1 MLDALGGHDLAW
13 ERVHVFQVDERVA
26 PDGHPDRNLELLR
39 NHLLAHVALP
49 THQLHP
55 MPVTDTTSTP
65 PATATPP
72 SSRRSAANPRSTW
85 STLAWAATAT
95 PPPCCPQTPS
105 SDEDEDD
112 VAVTGPYQG
121 RRRMT
126 LTVPALNRARRL
138 LWLVEGHDKRA
149 ALRGLLAGE
158 PTIPATRLRRDRAL
172 VLTDVAT
179 DQAPP
184 P

>member
-1 MLDALGGHDLAW
+1 
-13 ERVHVFQVDERVA
+13 
-26 PDGHPDRNLELLR
+26 
-39 NHLLAHVALP
+39 
-49 THQLHP
+49 
-55 MPVTDTTSTP
+55 
-65 PATATPP
+65 
-72 SSRRSAANPRSTW
+72 
-85 STLAWAATAT
+85 
-95 PPPCCPQTPS
+95 
-105 SDEDEDD
+105 
-112 VAVTGPYQG
+112 
-121 RRRMT
+121 MT